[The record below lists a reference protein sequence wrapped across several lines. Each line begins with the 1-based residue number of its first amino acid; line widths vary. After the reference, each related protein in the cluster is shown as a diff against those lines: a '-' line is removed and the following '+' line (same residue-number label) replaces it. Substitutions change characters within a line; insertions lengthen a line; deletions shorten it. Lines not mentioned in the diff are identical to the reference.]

1 MKYTLACS
9 LACFILSYWWSGPVA
24 SVFVVLVDIGRGEDK
39 SPYIKS
45 VQSAVVAWRF
55 QSFLSYP
62 LPIVSLPSLP
72 VFLLLPSPVL
82 ASLG

>member
-39 SPYIKS
+39 RRS
-45 VQSAVVAWRF
+45 R
-55 QSFLSYP
+55 
-62 LPIVSLPSLP
+62 
-72 VFLLLPSPVL
+72 
-82 ASLG
+82 